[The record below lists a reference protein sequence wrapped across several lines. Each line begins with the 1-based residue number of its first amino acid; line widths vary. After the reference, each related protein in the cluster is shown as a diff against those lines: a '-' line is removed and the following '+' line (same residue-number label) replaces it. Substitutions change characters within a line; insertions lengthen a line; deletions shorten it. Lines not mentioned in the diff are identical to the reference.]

1 MSLWDDVRNA
11 NLLESFDP
19 RERQLK
25 DLAIAELGV
34 STRAADAAATALK
47 RGRFTRDFF
56 VLKTTVAAANRTLQ
70 RSELDVSQFG
80 KPHLGTRSSDHPSS
94 SQDGIILALQRNAF
108 GVREPEKPG
117 LQIIPFP
124 YGTVSLINL
133 ALDPTARPEDKSDC
147 FNFLIPRATFDQL
160 ADDHGADRI
169 VELAVRP
176 GVAASDPIALH
187 LLNCLMPAIDRHDGV
202 NDHFVDHVATAF
214 NIHFAR
220 VYGSMHFPRPFVSG
234 GLAPWQ
240 LRLVREAVNANLEE
254 QLSVERIAREC
265 KLSVN
270 YFAKAFTRSIGV
282 APHRW
287 LMQRRVDVA
296 KDLMLTTDCSLVEIS
311 LKCGFSDQSHFTR
324 VFTKATGETPGRWR
338 QIQLNWS
345 ATSAFFDTDV
355 KRDDRNE
362 RCSYVQG
369 SPARMIEV
377 IEGCGQV

>member
-70 RSELDVSQFG
+70 RSGLDVSQFG
-80 KPHLGTRSSDHPSS
+80 KPHLDARSSDHPSS
-94 SQDGIILALQRNAF
+94 SQDGIILALQRNAC
-108 GVREPEKPG
+108 GVPEPEKPR
-117 LQIIPFP
+117 LQIVPFP
-124 YGTVSLINL
+124 HGTVSLVNL
-133 ALDPTARPEDKSDC
+133 ALDPTADPKDMSDC

-169 VELAVRP
+169 AELAVRP
-176 GVAASDPIALH
+176 GIAANDPIVLH
-187 LLNCLMPAIDRHDGV
+187 LGNCLMPAIERYDAT
-202 NDHFVDHVATAF
+202 NDQFVDRITTAL

-220 VYGSMHFPRPFVSG
+220 VYGGMNFLRPLVSG

-240 LRLVREAVNANLEE
+240 LRLVRDTINAHLEE
-254 QLSVERIAREC
+254 GLSLEQLAHEC
-265 KLSVN
+265 KLSVTH
-270 YFAKAFTRSIGV
+270 FAKAFARSTGIS
-282 APHRW
+282 PHRW
-287 LMQRRVDVA
+287 LMQRRVHVA
-296 KDLMLTTDCSLVEIS
+296 KDLMQTTDSSLVEIS

-324 VFTKATGETPGRWR
+324 VFAEATGETPGRWR
-338 QIQLNWS
+338 QIQLN
-345 ATSAFFDTDV
+345 
-355 KRDDRNE
+355 
-362 RCSYVQG
+362 
-369 SPARMIEV
+369 
-377 IEGCGQV
+377 